1 MTGVTKLE
9 AYAYKGGGGSAGNWL
24 YFSCNG
30 GAEIIQPDR
39 ETSNGSAWQDISA
52 CLPNGGDITSIKTR
66 YSQEGSG
73 QSSVFAYRYTNA
85 SGSFLIGEQT
95 KVVSTDVSAKTIIVD
110 GGTWTPNVD
119 KVSTSSPKRG
129 EGTIKTINGTA
140 VTIEPFVNNCFK
152 EDQFLV
158 FKTPKVIEVTPLTD
172 SIDSFNKSTN
182 TLALSGGKDLNQLT
196 NGDTIYMTDGTAPV
210 NQDGYTLTTT
220 DIESDFVFDY
230 GSQTLSGKSAA
241 AIFDGDPNT
250 YVAFNINASSA
261 GDALVTFD
269 PPIPANKE
277 FVFYQANTDLETNG
291 SWPKFQGFRIN
302 GIDVDDERTYVDSDP
317 SDTFRNG
324 RKQVWNLEEL
334 GITQINSFDIYY
346 TSSSNTANEYMFGFR
361 ADGALITDGNI
372 LLTFPGDVST
382 NPDLQYFEAG

>member
-1 MTGVTKLE
+1 MSSVITYGSGMDNDPENAFNGIASPNFGGTNNNTIDNWIEFPDASVLGGKRVELYSINGSTSEQYFSFVEGTSDLQRSDPKPSWTDLGIAPANQTRIYCYGTNKPYITMIRVDGKLLVDTGVRNL
-9 AYAYKGGGGSAGNWL
+9 
-24 YFSCNG
+24 
-30 GAEIIQPDR
+30 
-39 ETSNGSAWQDISA
+39 
-52 CLPNGGDITSIKTR
+52 GD
-66 YSQEGSG
+66 
-73 QSSVFAYRYTNA
+73 N
-85 SGSFLIGEQT
+85 
-95 KVVSTDVSAKTIIVD
+95 
-110 GGTWTPNVD
+110 
-119 KVSTSSPKRG
+119 KVSTVSSKRG

-140 VTIEPFVNNCFK
+140 VTIEPFVDNCFK
-152 EDQFLV
+152 EDQYLV

-172 SIDSFNKSTN
+172 SIDSFNSSTN
-182 TLALSGGKDLNQLT
+182 TLTLSGGKDLNQLA
-196 NGDTIYMTDGTAPV
+196 NGDTIYMTDGIAPI

-302 GIDVDDERTYVDSDP
+302 GIDVDDERTYVDMTHP
-317 SDTFRNG
+317 
-324 RKQVWNLEEL
+324 
-334 GITQINSFDIYY
+334 
-346 TSSSNTANEYMFGFR
+346 
-361 ADGALITDGNI
+361 I
-372 LLTFPGDVST
+372 L
-382 NPDLQYFEAG
+382 